1 MLKAT
6 CFKCHWT
13 WSLTREAAQAALD
26 SLDED
31 DKYFTLRCPQCG
43 RANKV
48 ARQQLER
55 AIPPATASGASD

>member
-1 MLKAT
+1 MLKMT

-13 WSLTREAAQAALD
+13 WTLTREGAQAALD

-31 DKYFTLRCPQCG
+31 DKYYTIRCPQCG

-48 ARQQLER
+48 ARQQLEH
-55 AIPPATASGASD
+55 AVPPATPNSSD

>member
-1 MLKAT
+1 MLKVT

-13 WSLTREAAQAALD
+13 WSLTREAAEAALEA
-26 SLDED
+26 LEED
-31 DKYFTLRCPQCG
+31 DKYHTARCPQCG

-55 AIPPATASGASD
+55 AVPPTTASEDSD